1 MDNMITNCPISIK
14 NVTDAYKICGTKLAE
29 VHGKRVKKKQNHII
43 TEYVSIPK
51 DLYTLYN
58 T

>member
-29 VHGKRVKKKQNHII
+29 VHGKRVKKKQ
-43 TEYVSIPK
+43 K
-51 DLYTLYN
+51 
-58 T
+58 